1 MQTKSIPR
9 VKKKVRK
16 DSLKDNIF
24 LKMYKEMV
32 RETTVI
38 EDEKDREWIMTWG
51 QRMMDHGIDE
61 AELQ

>member
-1 MQTKSIPR
+1 MQTKSISR

-16 DSLKDNIF
+16 DNLKDNIF

-38 EDEKDREWIMTWG
+38 EDEKDKEWIMTWG
-51 QRMMDHGIDE
+51 QRMMDHVIDE